1 MCSPQQVKDQ
11 IYQAFEEAGG
21 MKDQMQEQTVSDMN
35 ALIVKV
41 MTGVGVTFIVSMV
54 TFALFLNNMQ
64 NRVATLQ
71 NFVESGEVFT
81 QADARILMIQIEA
94 NQSAVKESASTA
106 EVKELKEAFIR
117 LDERLRNKG
126 I

>member
-1 MCSPQQVKDQ
+1 
-11 IYQAFEEAGG
+11 

>member
-1 MCSPQQVKDQ
+1 
-11 IYQAFEEAGG
+11 
-21 MKDQMQEQTVSDMN
+21 MKDQMQAQTVSDMN

-41 MTGVGVTFIVSMV
+41 MTGVGISFIVSMI

-64 NRVATLQ
+64 NRVMTLQ

-81 QADARILMIQIEA
+81 QGDARILMIQIEA
-94 NQSAVKESASTA
+94 NQSAVKQSASTA